1 MEIIG
6 RILSIYFH
14 SEKTGYTV
22 MRVYAEE
29 EDEEFSAVGTTMGL
43 TEGMLVELVG
53 EWGVHPKYG
62 EQFQCTSVHPHTPTT
77 KEEIYHYLSSGTLPH
92 IRRRMAKRILD
103 AFGEEALDI
112 LQHDPKQYLSIE
124 GIGEKKLEEIRKAFE
139 ESWGLRRFI
148 ATASRLGLS
157 TAMAQKI
164 YDAFPGEALDVLER
178 TPYRLVLEV
187 SGLGFSRVD
196 AMAKELGIGENDLMR
211 KEAALHE
218 VMNRAVGEGHC
229 YLPFDL
235 ATERVQ
241 KLLKEKD
248 LTLDAME
255 IGMHRRY
262 YLVQGKDELRI
273 YMANLL
279 KDENTVAKELAARL
293 DNVQVLGKLID
304 VDKVATSLG
313 ISLAARQKEALHLGL
328 SSGVMILTGGP
339 GTGKTTTL
347 RALIT
352 CFEAQGKKVVLA
364 APTGRAAKRM
374 SEATHR
380 EASTIHRLIELGHE
394 EEEAEKTIDGD
405 VLVIDE
411 VSMVDISLLARTLE
425 ALPDGCQLILVGDKD
440 QLPSVGPG
448 NVLRDLI
455 ASEKIPVVELDEIF
469 RQAKDSQIVLGA
481 HAVNEGEKPKVNIP
495 GGDLFLVRHEARGLD
510 ELILS
515 LVEKRLPDYYHVDPW
530 EEIQVLTPMRKGEV
544 GVNSLNTLL
553 QERLNPLTE
562 EMTEVELY
570 GVRFRE
576 GDKIMHVKNN
586 YQLTYR
592 YGRESSALEG
602 SGVFNGDMGKI
613 LEIDEEKREVLILFD
628 DQRYATYPYQT
639 MEEVRLAYAVTIH
652 KSQGSEYPVV
662 VIPLAPA
669 PPMLQS
675 RNLLYTAMTRAQ
687 KLVVLV
693 GEEKYLERMVKNDH
707 IGVRYSS
714 LEEKLR
720 EVRG

>member
-62 EQFQCTSVHPHTPTT
+62 EQFQCSSIHPHVPTSR
-77 KEEIYHYLSSGTLPH
+77 EEIYHYLSSGVLPH
-92 IRRRMAKRILD
+92 IRRRMAKRIID

-112 LQHDPKQYLSIE
+112 LQNDPKQYLAIE
-124 GIGEKKLEEIRKAFE
+124 GIGKKKLEDIRRAFE

-148 ATASRLGLS
+148 ATTSRLGLS
-157 TAMAQKI
+157 PSMAQKI
-164 YDAFPGEALDVLER
+164 YDAFPGEALEVLER

-196 AMAKELGIGENDLMR
+196 AIAKELGIKENDPMR
-211 KEAALHE
+211 KQAALHE
-218 VMNRAVGEGHC
+218 VMNRAMGEGHC
-229 YLPFDL
+229 FLPFSL

-241 KLLKEKD
+241 ALLNEKD
-248 LTLDAME
+248 LTLDPMD
-255 IGMHRRY
+255 IGIHRRY
-262 YLVQGKDELRI
+262 YLVQEKEELRI

-279 KDENTVAKELAARL
+279 KDENTVAKDLASRSENGELL
-293 DNVQVLGKLID
+293 GTTINVDEVL
-304 VDKVATSLG
+304 TSLG
-313 ISLAARQKEALHLGL
+313 ITLACRQKEALHLGL

-394 EEEAEKTIDGD
+394 EEEVEKTIDGD

-425 ALPDGCQLILVGDKD
+425 ALPERCQLILVGDKD

-455 ASEKIPVVELDEIF
+455 ASEKIPMVELDEIF

-481 HAVNEGEKPKVNIP
+481 HAVNTGEKPKVNEP
-495 GGDLFLVRHEARGLD
+495 GSDLFLVRHESKNLD
-510 ELILS
+510 ELIVA
-515 LVEKRLPDYYHVDPW
+515 LVEKRLPDYYHLDPW
-530 EEIQVLTPMRKGEV
+530 EDIQVLTPMRKGEV
-544 GVNSLNTLL
+544 GVNALNTLL

-586 YQLTYR
+586 YQLSYR
-592 YGRESSALEG
+592 YGRDSSSLEG
-602 SGVFNGDMGKI
+602 TGVFNGDMGKI

-720 EVRG
+720 KVQG